1 MSSLLYN
8 INHPHFKDSYNTFK
22 ELLKSYENSKHDPR
36 VGCGFWLH
44 GPHNN
49 GKTTYVVESL
59 KKMGYDPRVYN
70 CSHSR
75 GKKFVDSL
83 STNNMS
89 NFNVLSLMQ
98 GNQQKICFV
107 MDNIEGL
114 NSCDKGGLSALIKLI
129 RGKRSKIHKNDD
141 QCRTPVICVCSGNI
155 DKKIRELKRV
165 CREVSY
171 KAPTRKMGEQIV
183 LQSIDKLK
191 DMEGTLSNETRLISK
206 ISNNIGVYLR
216 GLKSFIDIINSD
228 VYIDKISSLSRKKS
242 KSLIESTLSMCEN
255 SVENVSTKKSSCVL
269 MSSKHT
275 LDTYK
280 TVART
285 SEMSSI
291 GLIIHENIA
300 DGIDTSNIEELK
312 MYKEINDIYADCD
325 YIDRQIFQKQSTF
338 YTNINSI
345 FKTAQISEILFTY
358 LKYCEPSN
366 KLLNWIDDMKEYADS
381 VRDSEDIR
389 FTKVLTKHSTEYN
402 NSNFIQNIISTFNL
416 DKRDTFALLVWM
428 KHNMTQE
435 QIYDILEGFNMRTVD
450 VDRIFRFIDN

>member
-1 MSSLLYN
+1 MSSLLYD
-8 INHPHFKDSYNTFK
+8 IEHPHFKESYTSFK

-75 GKKFVDSL
+75 GKKFVGSL

-89 NFNVLSLMQ
+89 NLNVLSLMQ

-165 CREVSY
+165 CREISY
-171 KAPTRKMGEQIV
+171 NAPTRTMGEQVVISC
-183 LQSIDKLK
+183 LQNLK
-191 DMEGTLSNETRLISK
+191 DKKGVLTNETNLISK
-206 ISNNIGVYLR
+206 ISSNIGVYLR
-216 GLKSFIDIINSD
+216 GLRSFIDIITSK
-228 VYIDKISSLSRKKS
+228 VYVDKVASLSRKKS
-242 KSLIESTLSMCEN
+242 KELIESTLSMCEN

-269 MSSKHT
+269 MSNHHT
-275 LDTYK
+275 LDTYRL
-280 TVART
+280 VART
-285 SEMSSI
+285 TEMPSI

-300 DGIDTSNIEELK
+300 DGIDTSNIDELK
-312 MYKEINDIYADCD
+312 MYKKINDIYADCD

-345 FKTAQISEILFTY
+345 FKTAHVSEILSSY
-358 LKYCEPSN
+358 LENGNPSE
-366 KLLNWIDDMKEYADS
+366 KLLNWVQDMKEYADS
-381 VRDSEDIR
+381 IRDSEDIR

-428 KHNMTQE
+428 KHHMTQE

-450 VDRIFRFIDN
+450 VDRIFRFIDM